1 MSVSA
6 LICLALLSAAPVEV
20 HSLDG
25 ATHSG
30 AITSLQGGLLTLE
43 VDGAPLELN
52 AADLLDIR
60 PADATPPDEFVLD
73 RSKAVRLV
81 DGSVLYVSSFTLKD
95 RQAVLVSEVLG
106 EISLPSA
113 QVRSVRL
120 AEMEAPVRAAWDG
133 LQARDSKTDLLVVRK
148 ADALD
153 FVGGVVASVGDDGVH
168 LLVNG
173 RDVAAPLS
181 RVFGI
186 VFPQP
191 IAERRDIACELLLAS
206 GDRLT
211 LKEVSVRDDTVSG
224 ALLAGPVITLPLAQ
238 VQLADFGLGRI
249 RYLADL
255 AETAVYKPVGLIT
268 SEDVLRLRK
277 NMNSVGGTF
286 IVGKESYARG
296 LWVHSGTT
304 LKYRLNR
311 DYRRLQAVA
320 GVDRSASGC
329 ARVNPTISATVVGD
343 GRVLFESKF
352 NWDGDPQN
360 LDLDVTGVRDLEIR
374 IEPASADTIGACE
387 HLVLADARVVK

>member
-1 MSVSA
+1 MLFSA
-6 LICLALLSAAPVEV
+6 LALLTLLSAAPVEV
-20 HSLDG
+20 HTLDG
-25 ATHSG
+25 TTHVG
-30 AITSLQGGLLTLE
+30 SLTALQDGQLTLE
-43 VDGAPLELN
+43 VDGAPLQLN
-52 AADLLDIR
+52 AADLLEVR
-60 PADATPPDEFVLD
+60 PAEVAPPDEFVLD
-73 RSKAVRLV
+73 RSKAVRLI
-81 DGSVLYVSSFTLKD
+81 DGSLMFVSSFSLKD
-95 RQAVLVSEVLG
+95 RQATAVSEILG
-106 EISLPSA
+106 EIKLPQA

-120 AEMEAPVRAAWDG
+120 AELETPVRAAWDA
-133 LQARDSKTDLLVVRK
+133 LQEREAKTDLLVVRK
-148 ADALD
+148 TDALD
-153 FVGGVVASVGDDGVH
+153 FVGGVVASVADDGVH

-186 VFPQP
+186 VFPQTAP
-191 IAERRDIACELLLAS
+191 DRREIACELVLS
-206 GDRLT
+206 TGDRLV
-211 LKEVSVRDDTVSG
+211 LKNLTVQDDQLSG
-224 ALLAGPVITLPLAQ
+224 ALLAGPQISVALAQ

-255 AETAVYKPVGLIT
+255 PETAVYKPVGLIT

-277 NMNSVGGTF
+277 NMNSVGDSF
-286 IVGKESYARG
+286 IVGKESFDRG

-329 ARVNPTISATVVGD
+329 ARVNPTIAATFIGD
-343 GRVLFESKF
+343 GRVLLQSQFG
-352 NWDGDPQN
+352 WDGDPLP
-360 LDLDVTGVRDLEIR
+360 LDLDVSGVRDLEIR